1 MDIDFKTGFMSAII
15 NFAETAF
22 LTNSIES
29 IEMMKYIVAFTLDTI
44 IAKDSTEPEAIICY
58 VILDKKSHSEK
69 FVSRIIQPLLSQAI
83 MFFKTL
89 YQGKNLTETSRFK
102 DFRKILNGLFKE
114 ISLTVDQKYEE
125 IVGY

>member
-1 MDIDFKTGFMSAII
+1 M
-15 NFAETAF
+15 
-22 LTNSIES
+22 
-29 IEMMKYIVAFTLDTI
+29 
-44 IAKDSTEPEAIICY
+44 
-58 VILDKKSHSEK
+58 
-69 FVSRIIQPLLSQAI
+69 

-89 YQGKNLTETSRFK
+89 FQGKSLSETSKFK